1 MEIQT
6 SSTVILDQGQT
17 DTRTALPGTLL
28 RLNAAIWLAGLA
40 ISLIVTIPTVLRYEK
55 STALTALDGKLA
67 LDFEHFIT
75 REHPYRSASLN
86 SWSAMEL
93 SLFRAGKPGLVI
105 GHQDWLFSAEEF
117 PLPSLRERNLR
128 DNVTQMRAIVDTLER
143 KGIRTII
150 LPVPAKAEVYG
161 EHVPVALRSHVMQ
174 MDMVSRELDAQK
186 LPWIPIL
193 EPLTAARLRGEET
206 FFRTET
212 HWTPEGAKVAASA
225 VAGWLDV
232 HSPEQWPRQDFQVYA
247 GPRRAL
253 ESDLES
259 YLPLRPHF
267 SELLPPGETYMPYKF
282 TRKEIASDESALFSD
297 TANAVAIVGTSYSA
311 DDRWNF
317 PGWLRVEL
325 GTDIDNISEKG
336 KGPFDP
342 MARFLKM
349 VEDGKSGAKVVIWE
363 MPVRSLA
370 MDFSPEKKRG
380 NY

>member
-1 MEIQT
+1 METQT
-6 SSTVILDQGQT
+6 SSTVIIDQGQT
-17 DTRTALPGTLL
+17 DTRTSLQATLI
-28 RLNAAIWLAGLA
+28 RLNAAAWLAGLA
-40 ISLIVTIPTVLRYEK
+40 ISLVVTIPTALRYEK
-55 STALTALDGKLA
+55 STTLSVLDGRLA

-75 REHPYRSASLN
+75 REHPYRNVSLN

-93 SLFRAGKPGLVI
+93 SLFKSGKPGLVI

-128 DNVTQMRAIVDTLER
+128 ENVAQIRGIVDALER

-150 LPVPAKAEVYG
+150 LPIPAKAEVYG

-174 MDMVSRELDAQK
+174 MATVSRELDAHK
-186 LPWIPIL
+186 LAWIPIL
-193 EPLTAARLRGEET
+193 YPLTAARLRGEET

-212 HWTPEGAKVAASA
+212 HWTPDGAKVAASA
-225 VAGWLDV
+225 VASWLDANAL
-232 HSPEQWPRQDFQVYA
+232 QKWPRQDFQASA
-247 GPRRAL
+247 GARRAL

-267 SELLPPGETYMPYKF
+267 SELLPPAESYIPYKF
-282 TRKEIASDESALFSD
+282 NQTEVARDESALFSE
-297 TANAVAIVGTSYSA
+297 TANPVAIVGTSYSA
-311 DDRWNF
+311 DDRWDF
-317 PGWLRVEL
+317 PGWLRVGL

-342 MARFLKM
+342 MARFMKM
-349 VEDGKSGAKVVIWE
+349 VESGKSGAKVVIWE

-370 MDFSPEKKRG
+370 MDFSPDKKNG